1 MIGLELICLFITW
14 AYCVIQLALIR
25 QLLNADK
32 INLSPIQ
39 ESPEISILIPARN
52 ESENIVA
59 CLQSIHQLNYPLDK
73 ILVLVGDDAS
83 TDDTHAKALNFA
95 SKFPRFKCVKVEKKN
110 GLARAKANVI
120 ADLMQYVES
129 EFVFVTDADIQ
140 VNPNWIQSLLP
151 YFKEASLISG
161 ATIVKPNSLFAAMQ
175 SFEWIQGFSN
185 LFAFEKLGIQSTAV
199 GNNMAF
205 TKTAYDASGGY
216 ESIPFSVTEDLALT
230 LAFREKNLKIINI
243 ASPGAVHES
252 AAQQHLINL
261 LHQRKRWL
269 IGAKALPF
277 KWKLIFMLQ
286 GLFLPAFCFLM
297 ITHLNLALVVLL
309 AKWTLQFV
317 QMALFNRLIEFKLK
331 WSHFPLF
338 LIYQELVILATV
350 LFYVLPFKMNWKQR
364 KYSIHNEPI
373 N

>member
-1 MIGLELICLFITW
+1 MISIELICLLLTW

-25 QLLNADK
+25 ELLEVQKTAQRP
-32 INLSPIQ
+32 IN
-39 ESPEISILIPARN
+39 EFPEISILIPARN

-59 CLQSIHQLNYPLDK
+59 CLQSIQQINYPLEK
-73 ILVLVGDDAS
+73 ILILVGDDAS
-83 TDDTHAKALNFA
+83 TDDTYAKALNFSA
-95 SKFPRFKCVKVEKKN
+95 QFPRFKCIKIEKKH

-129 EFVFVTDADIQ
+129 EIVFITDADIQ
-140 VNPNWIQSLLP
+140 VNPNWIQTLLP
-151 YFKEASLISG
+151 YFEEASLISG
-161 ATIVKPNSLFAAMQ
+161 ATIVKPNTLFASMQ
-175 SFEWIQGFSN
+175 CFEWIQGFAN
-185 LFAFEKLGIQSTAV
+185 LYAFEKLGMQSTAV

-205 TKTAYDASGGY
+205 TKTAYYASGGY

-230 LAFREKNLKIINI
+230 LAFREKNLSIINI
-243 ASPGAVHES
+243 ANSGAVHDS
-252 AAQQHLINL
+252 AAQQYLLNL

-269 IGAKALPF
+269 IGAKALPL

-297 ITHLNLALVVLL
+297 ITHVKLALLVLL
-309 AKWTLQFV
+309 VKWTLQFG
-317 QMALFNRLIEFKLK
+317 QMALYNKLIAYKLK

-338 LIYQELVILATV
+338 LIYQELVILATLV
-350 LFYVLPFKMNWKQR
+350 FYVLPFKMNWKQR
-364 KYSIHNEPI
+364 KYTIHNEPI

>member
-1 MIGLELICLFITW
+1 MIGIELICLLLTW

-32 INLSPIQ
+32 MNQSSTQ
-39 ESPEISILIPARN
+39 EFPEISILIPARN

-59 CLQSIHQLNYPLDK
+59 CLQSIQQLNYPLDK
-73 ILVLVGDDAS
+73 IFVLVGDDAS
-83 TDDTHAKALNFA
+83 TDDTHFKALNFA
-95 SKFPRFKCVKVEKKN
+95 SQFPRFKCINIETKH

-175 SFEWIQGFSN
+175 CFEWIQGFAN
-185 LFAFEKLGIQSTAV
+185 LFAFEKLGMQSTAV

-205 TKTAYDASGGY
+205 TKSAYFACGGY
-216 ESIPFSVTEDLALT
+216 EAIPFSVTEDLALT
-230 LAFREKNLKIINI
+230 IAFREKGFKVINVD
-243 ASPGAVHES
+243 AADAVHES
-252 AAQQHLINL
+252 AAQQNLLNL

-269 IGAKALPF
+269 IGAKALPL

-297 ITHLNLALVVLL
+297 IIHLKLALIVLL

-317 QMALFNRLIEFKLK
+317 QMAIYNRQIKYKLK
-331 WSHFPLF
+331 WSHLPMF
-338 LIYQELVILATV
+338 LVYQELVILATV
-350 LFYVLPFKMNWKQR
+350 LFYVLPFEMNWKQR